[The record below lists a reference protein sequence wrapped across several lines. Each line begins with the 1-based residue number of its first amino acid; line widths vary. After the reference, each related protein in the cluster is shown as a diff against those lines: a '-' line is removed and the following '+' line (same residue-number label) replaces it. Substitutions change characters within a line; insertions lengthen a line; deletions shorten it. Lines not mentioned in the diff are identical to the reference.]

1 MDTNRWDLNIF
12 CVTLPFSGWLCFT
25 DPKDGKLA
33 KKMKCRQWPGTIL
46 RWTTSFPAYGLF
58 ENKSTVLSFL
68 VGKLVQKLGLRH
80 QTVGSKYSIGLGLH
94 LLKV

>member
-33 KKMKCRQWPGTIL
+33 KKNEMPPVARDN
-46 RWTTSFPAYGLF
+46 F
-58 ENKSTVLSFL
+58 EMDNIVSGVWF
-68 VGKLVQKLGLRH
+68 V
-80 QTVGSKYSIGLGLH
+80 
-94 LLKV
+94 